1 MKRNLTTLDRKHRAF
16 TLIELLVVIAII
28 AILAGMLLPALNKAR
43 DRARASQC
51 IGQLKQIGLF
61 ITSYIE
67 DNKEYCI
74 PYKVTSVKSDGSRS
88 LVWWPSWL
96 KRVYNAKNKLF
107 IDAAISNPLALDN
120 DLQYAHFGLNGF
132 HFGGSKTAY
141 YGGTDELI
149 PPKISQITRPARMIE
164 VLDSISSGNNQK
176 KGASLCRDNSSA
188 SFPHAR
194 HGRGLNIHWA
204 DGHVSYMTVRGNPL
218 SYETFMAEFGYGITH
233 YNSSGENYWKR

>member
-1 MKRNLTTLDRKHRAF
+1 MKGNLRVQGRKDRVF

-74 PYKVTSVKSDGSRS
+74 PYKVTSTKSDGSKS

-96 KRVYNAKNKLF
+96 KRVYQAKNKLF

-132 HFGGSKTAY
+132 HYGGSKESY
-141 YGGTDELI
+141 YGTTDPLI
-149 PPKISQITRPARMIE
+149 PPKITQITRPARMIE
-164 VLDSISSGNNQK
+164 ALDSISSGNNQK

-218 SYETFMAEFGYGITH
+218 SYETYMAEFGYGITH
-233 YNSSGENYWKR
+233 YNSAGENYWKR

>member
-1 MKRNLTTLDRKHRAF
+1 MKRSFRVQNEKERVF

-51 IGQLKQIGLF
+51 IGQEKQIGLF

-74 PYKVTSVKSDGSRS
+74 PYKVTTTKSDGSKS
-88 LVWWPSWL
+88 LVWWPAWL
-96 KRVYNAKNKLF
+96 KRTYKAKNKLF

-149 PPKISQITRPARMIE
+149 PPKITQITKPARMIE
-164 VLDSISSGNNQK
+164 AIDSISSGNSQK

-194 HGRGLNIHWA
+194 HSRGVNILWA
-204 DGHVSYMTVRGNPL
+204 DGHVNYRSILGNPL
-218 SYETFMAEFGYGITH
+218 SYETYMAEFGYGITH
-233 YNSSGENYWKR
+233 YNSSGENFWKR